1 MGEPVDV
8 SAMKLK
14 VRTMF
19 KSNLDAAFAFGG
31 KAHCV
36 LPGSFPPFPKYEEE
50 CGKLPKCMEIKKKV
64 DVCEEHVKG
73 KEGKNCLY
81 HHARYWE
88 CVDHCVCTLLCKPM

>member
-8 SAMKLK
+8 SAMKL
-14 VRTMF
+14 
-19 KSNLDAAFAFGG
+19 
-31 KAHCV
+31 
-36 LPGSFPPFPKYEEE
+36 KYEEE

-88 CVDHCVCTLLCKPM
+88 CVDHCAAPKVFALLK